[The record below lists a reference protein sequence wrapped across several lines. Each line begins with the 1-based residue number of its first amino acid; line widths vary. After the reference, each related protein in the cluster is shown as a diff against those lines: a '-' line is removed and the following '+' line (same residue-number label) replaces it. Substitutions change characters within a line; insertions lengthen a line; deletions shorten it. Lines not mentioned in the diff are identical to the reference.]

1 MTPDFA
7 RAVDPVF
14 DYVLRSL
21 ERIEA
26 GQDPEPEYTQSRIVM
41 AIERAEATLGESNDE
56 WQKAKFAIVCWIDD
70 LMVNAPWAGR
80 DWWVNNILEFK
91 LFKSN
96 NGAVLFYTWARDATE
111 SPRRDA
117 HEVFYLCVILGF
129 RGIYTDPTHYRDE
142 LVAFNLPENLHD
154 WLARMA
160 DGIRKPQPSAIP
172 PQDQAEPVAV
182 PLQGRG
188 LMAQALLLAAVT
200 SAVAIL
206 MAAWPLLFVK
216 HH

>member
-21 ERIEA
+21 ERIEN
-26 GQDPEPEYTQSRIVM
+26 GQDPDPEYTQGRIVM
-41 AIERAEATLGESNDE
+41 AIERAEATLGEANDE
-56 WQKAKFAIVCWIDD
+56 WQKAKFALVCWIDD

-96 NGAVLFYTWARDATE
+96 NGAVLFYMQAREATE

-117 HEVFYLCVILGF
+117 HEVYYLCVILGF
-129 RGIYTDPTHYRDE
+129 RGIYSDPLRYKEE
-142 LVAFNLPENLHD
+142 LVAFNLPENLYE
-154 WLARMA
+154 WLSRMA

-172 PQDQAEPVAV
+172 PQEQAEPVAV
-182 PLQGRG
+182 PLRGRA
-188 LMAQALLLAAVT
+188 LMAQALLLAAVA
-200 SAVAIL
+200 SAVAVL
-206 MAAWPLLFVK
+206 MAARPLLFVN
-216 HH
+216 